1 MLAQTVAVA
10 RSSVADPL
18 SEVVQM
24 LRPQGVFSKRISA
37 AGAWGVRYTAF
48 GRPGFSVVLEGSCRL
63 AVDNEPEIVLEQGD
77 FVLLPTTPAFEM
89 SGFHDVEPVSM
100 DPRQMTDDDL
110 DVDYSDGA
118 EPEVRILGGSFVF
131 DSPDAAL
138 LSSLLPT
145 IVHVRGGERFE
156 ALVSLVADEA
166 LQDRPGRALVLTRL
180 VEILLVEALRTT
192 VTPQTPPGLLR
203 GLADRKLAPVIHRI
217 HERVDKPWT
226 VAQLA
231 TVATLSRS
239 AFYERFTRQIG
250 MPPMEYLMAWRMAV
264 ARGLLRQDDLGIVE
278 VGRRVGYGSASAF
291 STAFSRYTGESPS
304 VYARR
309 TARSQLNAPRLEAV

>member
-1 MLAQTVAVA
+1 MTQRQELTVK
-10 RSSVADPL
+10 DPL

-24 LRPQGVFSKRISA
+24 LRPQGVFSKRITA

-48 GRPGFSVVLEGSCRL
+48 GQPGFSVVLEGSCRL
-63 AVDNEPEIVLEQGD
+63 AVDDEPDIVLEQGD
-77 FVLLPTTPAFEM
+77 FVLLPTTPPFELT
-89 SGFHDVEPVSM
+89 GFHDAEPVPM
-100 DPRQMTDDDL
+100 DPRQMTGNDL
-110 DVDYSDGA
+110 DADYTGGT

-145 IVHVRGGERFE
+145 IVHVRGVERFQ

-203 GLADRKLAPVIHRI
+203 GLADRTLAPAIQAM
-217 HERVDKPWT
+217 HESVGTSWT

-231 TVATLSRS
+231 AISALSRS
-239 AFYERFTRQIG
+239 AFYERFSRNIG

-264 ARGLLRQDDLGIVE
+264 ARDLLRHDGLGIVE
-278 VGRRVGYGSASAF
+278 VGHRIGYGSASAF

-304 VYARR
+304 SYARR
-309 TARSQLNAPRLEAV
+309 TAHSRAKAPHLQAV

>member
-1 MLAQTVAVA
+1 M
-10 RSSVADPL
+10 SDPL

-48 GRPGFSVVLEGSCRL
+48 GQPGFSVVLEGSCRL
-63 AVDNEPEIVLEQGD
+63 AVDGEPEIVMHKGD
-77 FVLLPTTPAFEM
+77 FVLLPTTPAFEI
-89 SGFHDVEPVSM
+89 SGFCDVEPISM
-100 DPRQMTDDDL
+100 DPLQMTDDDL
-110 DVDYSDGA
+110 DVDYSHGA

-138 LSSLLPT
+138 LSALLPT
-145 IVHVRGGERFE
+145 VVHVRGVERFE

-166 LQDRPGRALVLTRL
+166 LRDRPGRTLVLTRF

-203 GLADRKLAPVIHRI
+203 GLADRKLSPAIHTM
-217 HERVDKPWT
+217 HEHLDTPWT

-231 TVATLSRS
+231 TVASLSRS

-264 ARGLLRQDDLGIVE
+264 ARELLRHDDLGLLE

-304 VYARR
+304 GYARR
-309 TARSQLNAPRLEAV
+309 TGRSQRNAPSLQAV